1 MTDLTGGP
9 SSSNYKHQQ
18 RPENYEE
25 DDEVGSEGEDVSHLK
40 ARLDPPNQYSD
51 ENERTSKQ
59 DLPLAQSLRLR
70 AEGLE
75 KVVTSMLDQP
85 PPIHPVVDDDVGEQ
99 PPSSPKIN
107 PASLCDPHK
116 LPNGVR
122 LRLALGTIINDLF
135 ARQMPRAP
143 YRFTH
148 PPPSKSATNDKP
160 HSPPQSSSSTLP
172 SLLEPLSTISG
183 ARPHSVPQVIPP
195 IPQIYPQVSV
205 LARFSIILIDAS
217 HTAEST
223 SKPNPTHR
231 ITLSRRSFFI
241 KR

>member
-25 DDEVGSEGEDVSHLK
+25 DDEVGSEGEDVSNLK
-40 ARLDPPNQYSD
+40 ARLDPPNQFSD

-85 PPIHPVVDDDVGEQ
+85 PPIHPVVDDDVGEH

-148 PPPSKSATNDKP
+148 PPPSKSTTNDKP
-160 HSPPQSSSSTLP
+160 HSPPESSSSTLP

-183 ARPHSVPQVIPP
+183 ARAHSVPQDIPP
-195 IPQIYPQVSV
+195 IPQIYPQVRA